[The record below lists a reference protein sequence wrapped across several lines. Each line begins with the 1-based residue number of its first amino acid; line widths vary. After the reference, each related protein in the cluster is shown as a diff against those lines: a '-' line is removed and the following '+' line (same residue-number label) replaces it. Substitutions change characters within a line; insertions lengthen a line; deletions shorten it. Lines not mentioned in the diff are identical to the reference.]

1 MNVNVLGVSTTQ
13 FGELWGKS
21 PRALAYEAM
30 KNAIDASYIKAEKID
45 GLFVGNM
52 LAGTLGNQ
60 ANLGSFFAEE
70 LGVSV
75 PAVRVEAACAS
86 GGVALHNAY
95 NAVMSGAYKN
105 VLVLGIEKMTDSG
118 QDEVTNGLMG
128 AGSDDERMA
137 GITFPGIY
145 ALMAQAYMD
154 EFGVTS
160 ETLASIAVKNHFHG
174 SLNDKAQFRKEITV
188 EDVLK
193 SGRIADPLRLL
204 DCSPISDGASA
215 VVISS
220 EPSKKLKGVKIIA
233 SEIATDTLSLHKRNS
248 FVSLASTVKASKT
261 AYKKTGLT
269 PLDIDVAELHDC
281 FSIAE
286 AIAVE
291 DLGFSKKGEGARDIE
306 KGKMTIG
313 SGKII
318 TNPSGGLKAC
328 GHPVG
333 ATGIKQIVEIV
344 TQLRGEAGK
353 RQVKNAKIGLTQNVG
368 GSGAVAAL
376 HLLKTV

>member
-160 ETLASIAVKNHFHG
+160 ETLASVAVKNHFHG

-193 SGRIADPLRLL
+193 S
-204 DCSPISDGASA
+204 
-215 VVISS
+215 
-220 EPSKKLKGVKIIA
+220 
-233 SEIATDTLSLHKRNS
+233 
-248 FVSLASTVKASKT
+248 
-261 AYKKTGLT
+261 
-269 PLDIDVAELHDC
+269 
-281 FSIAE
+281 
-286 AIAVE
+286 
-291 DLGFSKKGEGARDIE
+291 
-306 KGKMTIG
+306 
-313 SGKII
+313 
-318 TNPSGGLKAC
+318 
-328 GHPVG
+328 
-333 ATGIKQIVEIV
+333 
-344 TQLRGEAGK
+344 
-353 RQVKNAKIGLTQNVG
+353 
-368 GSGAVAAL
+368 
-376 HLLKTV
+376 

>member
-1 MNVNVLGVSTTQ
+1 MNVNVLGVATTE

-21 PRALAYEAM
+21 PRALAHEAI
-30 KNAIDASYIKAEKID
+30 KNAINASGIKPEKID

-70 LGVSV
+70 LGISV
-75 PAVRVEAACAS
+75 PAVRIEAACAS

-95 NAVMSGAYKN
+95 NAVMSGSYKN

-154 EFGVTS
+154 EYGVTS
-160 ETLASIAVKNHFHG
+160 ETLASIPVKNHYHG
-174 SLNDKAQFRKEITV
+174 SLNEKAQFRKEITV
-188 EDVLK
+188 SDVLK

-220 EPSKKLKGVKIIA
+220 DSPKKLKGIRIIA

-248 FVSLASTVKASKT
+248 FVSLAATVKASKT
-261 AYKKTGLT
+261 AYRKTGLK
-269 PLDIDVAELHDC
+269 PDDIDVAELHDC

-306 KGKMTIG
+306 KGKMTFG
-313 SGKII
+313 TGKII

-353 RQVKNAKIGLTQNVG
+353 RQVKNAKIGLAQNVG

-376 HLLKTV
+376 HILKS